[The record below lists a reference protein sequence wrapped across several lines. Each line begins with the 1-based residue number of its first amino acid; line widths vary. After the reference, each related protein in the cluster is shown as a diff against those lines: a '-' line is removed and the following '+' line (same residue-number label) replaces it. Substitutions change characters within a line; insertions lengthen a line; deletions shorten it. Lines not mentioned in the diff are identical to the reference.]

1 MYIHTTQIL
10 CFEMT
15 LTAAV
20 QPDTSSSYFGSNRV
34 SRQAGET
41 KEDAT

>member
-1 MYIHTTQIL
+1 MHIHTTQIL

-20 QPDTSSSYFGSNRV
+20 QPETSSSYFGSNRV